1 MPDIDFYS
9 TPYKY
14 RFDKISITTERGGGN
29 VFNVER
35 VVSEL
40 NIYEHLDKPF
50 LTATL
55 ALNDIDPN
63 VSLSNEIHFMGTEKV
78 SIEIR
83 TYPGNEF
90 KITKNFVVREVLKSQ
105 KSNDDNEV
113 FLLHLVEDC
122 AYVSSLMRV
131 TKAYRD
137 KKENIIKS
145 INKKLIKTT
154 IKDLRFI

>member
-63 VSLSNEIHFMGTEKV
+63 VK
-78 SIEIR
+78 
-83 TYPGNEF
+83 Y
-90 KITKNFVVREVLKSQ
+90 
-105 KSNDDNEV
+105 
-113 FLLHLVEDC
+113 
-122 AYVSSLMRV
+122 
-131 TKAYRD
+131 
-137 KKENIIKS
+137 
-145 INKKLIKTT
+145 
-154 IKDLRFI
+154 